1 MCTKNS
7 QLQHPNWTTEI
18 LQFHTSAHFRT
29 LLRPTTLRIQAHR
42 CNLPPRSRSLR
53 ARSPSMPTSCNAET
67 KLLPQRRGGDL
78 ALTLRRSVR
87 IRCVCCATQVTPRA
101 FLLRC
106 GTELRY
112 TLGSKARI
120 AQSDR
125 CTRADK
131 RPIRPITPCTSR
143 LRAPCSIPLQKRSR
157 SCMPLASP
165 CPLPPV
171 SLRYYQAAMCTKDSK
186 LQHSNWTTE
195 SHASAHFRI
204 LQYFGRLLFESKR
217 IAATYRRGQEAC
229 EDE

>member
-1 MCTKNS
+1 M
-7 QLQHPNWTTEI
+7 
-18 LQFHTSAHFRT
+18 R
-29 LLRPTTLRIQAHR
+29 
-42 CNLPPRSRSLR
+42 
-53 ARSPSMPTSCNAET
+53 
-67 KLLPQRRGGDL
+67 
-78 ALTLRRSVR
+78 
-87 IRCVCCATQVTPRA
+87 CATQVTPRA
-101 FLLRC
+101 FLFRC

-171 SLRYYQAAMCTKDSK
+171 QLRYYQAAMCTRDSQ

-195 SHASAHFRI
+195 THTSAQFRNLLRPTALRI
-204 LQYFGRLLFESKR
+204 QAHRCNLPPRSRSLRGRSPSMPTSCNAETKLLPQ
-217 IAATYRRGQEAC
+217 RRGGDLALTLRRSVRERCVRCATQVTPRAFLSRCGTELR
-229 EDE
+229 

>member
-1 MCTKNS
+1 
-7 QLQHPNWTTEI
+7 
-18 LQFHTSAHFRT
+18 
-29 LLRPTTLRIQAHR
+29 
-42 CNLPPRSRSLR
+42 
-53 ARSPSMPTSCNAET
+53 MPTSCNAET
-67 KLLPQRRGGDL
+67 KLLPQRPGGDL

-87 IRCVCCATQVTPRA
+87 IHCVCCATQVTPRA

-171 SLRYYQAAMCTKDSK
+171 PLRYYQAAMCTRDSQ

-195 SHASAHFRI
+195 THTSAQFRNLLRPTALRI
-204 LQYFGRLLFESKR
+204 QAHRCNLPPRSRSLRGRSPSMPTSCNARTKLLPQ
-217 IAATYRRGQEAC
+217 RRGEISR
-229 EDE
+229 